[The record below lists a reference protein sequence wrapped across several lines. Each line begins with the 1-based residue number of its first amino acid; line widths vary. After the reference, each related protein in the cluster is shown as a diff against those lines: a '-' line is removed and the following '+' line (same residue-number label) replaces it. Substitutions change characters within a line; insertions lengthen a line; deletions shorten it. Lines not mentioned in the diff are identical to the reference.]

1 MTLFGTNKS
10 KQKGFMQMT
19 GMYIWV
25 PISFNT
31 KKKLIIQ
38 KQAHIEFKPMFFL
51 EGVGRGEGDLSQIFF
66 TLL

>member
-1 MTLFGTNKS
+1 MVTLFGTNKS
-10 KQKGFMQMT
+10 KQKGFMQMI

-38 KQAHIEFKPMFFL
+38 KQVHIEFEPMFFL
-51 EGVGRGEGDLSQIFF
+51 EGVGRGER
-66 TLL
+66 